1 MFSQTNQIFKME
13 TKCTCV
19 LNKLKAVVFKLQK
32 HTHDTETQSVVL
44 LIQREVKNPGGD
56 QGFRT
61 DNRRTADL
69 EPTHQRL
76 YREKS
81 WMMEREEKSGL

>member
-1 MFSQTNQIFKME
+1 MFILQQHILRHDMFSQTNQIFKME

-44 LIQREVKNPGGD
+44 LIQREVKKP
-56 QGFRT
+56 
-61 DNRRTADL
+61 RR
-69 EPTHQRL
+69 R
-76 YREKS
+76 
-81 WMMEREEKSGL
+81 SGL